1 MLTVNEIKERLLNV
15 EKDYGIKVLYACESG
30 SRAWNFN
37 SKDSD
42 YDIRF
47 LYVRRPEDYIAIES
61 PRDVVEVPG
70 DALWD
75 MSGWDLS
82 KALKLLV
89 KGNTNL
95 IEWLRSP
102 IVYIENTELC
112 QEMLAL
118 VSRMVSFEQ
127 LFYSY
132 QGFARAHFK
141 AYLQGEEVWLKKY
154 LYVMRPLLSAYWIE
168 KEGQLPPMVFE
179 RMLDRAGEE
188 HPYLLE
194 PMQRLLERKRNGLER
209 ESGPRVAEL
218 DRFID
223 LMLNKTCQGLKTE
236 KEVSEKALNGI
247 FRKYVLVVAN
257 KR

>member
-1 MLTVNEIKERLLNV
+1 MLTVTEIKERLLNV
-15 EKDYGIKVLYACESG
+15 ENDYGIKVLYACESG

-47 LYVRRPEDYIAIES
+47 LYVRRPEDYIAIEP

-112 QEMLAL
+112 QEMLDL

-179 RMLDRAGEE
+179 KMLVRAGEE